1 MNKDLHAATHS
12 GAVSSRRY
20 PTHPK
25 QLAPGVRPAPT
36 LQTLA
41 ATVPTAHLPDA
52 RRAGFRHRPSRLA
65 AATLPH
71 PPPPPAPPPGPT
83 RSLRVGSG
91 PGCTRRHEA
100 GRSSNRRLPAH
111 GPHRATSARDLPSGA
126 PLAAAL
132 TKQLTSTSV
141 EMTRGHTA
149 ARLNLPPSAPGR
161 PPANGSAKGRARSQ
175 LGRRWAG
182 NTEAQGKVN

>member
-1 MNKDLHAATHS
+1 MTLRLEIALPEVNKDLHAATHS
-12 GAVSSRRY
+12 GAGSSLRY

-41 ATVPTAHLPDA
+41 ATVPTAHLLDA
-52 RRAGFRHRPSRLA
+52 RRAGYRHRPSRRA

-83 RSLRVGSG
+83 RSLWVGSG

-100 GRSSNRRLPAH
+100 GRSSNRRPPAH
-111 GPHRATSARDLPSGA
+111 GPHGATAARDLPSGA

-132 TKQLTSTSV
+132 TKQRTSTSV

-161 PPANGSAKGRARSQ
+161 RQPMGARRAESAAN
-175 LGRRWAG
+175 
-182 NTEAQGKVN
+182 